1 MLRKVIYSWERKLAQ
16 RDNNRVVRPFEWGL
30 EFLSRDLFASANRG
44 ANTSDALPGNPHS
57 RHHDA
62 THQKGVSSSGNHTVT
77 APGNGSATPSANR
90 HSKEDSKSWLQAIFD
105 FNRLMIRES
114 AAFFSAPPVKEFS
127 IDNEWLTFQS
137 SLPTPYAENNT
148 VHARYF
154 PVLPRSTDE
163 DDSPAKQVARAKGR
177 AVLVLPH
184 WNAKI
189 DEHVAVCRLL
199 NRVGIASLRL
209 SLPYHDKRMLPGFER
224 ADYIVSANL
233 GRTLQSN
240 RQAVLD
246 CRSAIDWLIEQ
257 GYERIGIMGTSLGS
271 CIAFL
276 TFIHDT
282 RIKVGFYNHVSSY
295 FGDVVW
301 DGITTSHVRRGLE
314 AVITREE
321 LRQSWMAIS
330 PNSYV
335 HRLHGS
341 RRRGLLLS
349 ARYDLSFTPEL
360 SKLLFDECDR
370 HDTNLERAVLPCGH
384 YTLGRSPYKYYAG
397 FLFANYFRKHL

>member
-1 MLRKVIYSWERKLAQ
+1 MLKKVIYNCERKLAQ

-30 EFLSRDLFASANRG
+30 EFLNQELFDSCKDLATSMPSLPAGQQANG
-44 ANTSDALPGNPHS
+44 KAAPPANGL
-57 RHHDA
+57 
-62 THQKGVSSSGNHTVT
+62 
-77 APGNGSATPSANR
+77 
-90 HSKEDSKSWLQAIFD
+90 SKAAIQDQLQTIYD
-105 FNRLMIRES
+105 FNRLAISES
-114 AAFFSAPPVKEFS
+114 DLFFSAPPVEEFAF
-127 IDNEWLTFQS
+127 DGEWLTFQS
-137 SLPTPYAENNT
+137 SQQTPYAENNL

-163 DDSPAKQVARAKGR
+163 ADSIPRQVSRAKGR

-189 DEHVAVCRLL
+189 EEHVAVCRLL
-199 NRVGIASLRL
+199 NRLGIASLRL
-209 SLPYHDKRMLPGFER
+209 TLPYHDRRMLPGFER

-246 CRSAIDWLIEQ
+246 CRSAIDWLIQQ

-276 TFIHDT
+276 TFVHDR

-314 AVITREE
+314 AIITREE
-321 LRQSWMAIS
+321 LRKSWMAIS

-335 HRLHGS
+335 HRLAGN

-370 HDTNLERAVLPCGH
+370 HDTNLERVVVPCGH

-397 FLFANYFRKHL
+397 FLFANYFRRHL

>member
-1 MLRKVIYSWERKLAQ
+1 MLRKFIYKWERKLAQ
-16 RDNNRVVRPFEWGL
+16 RDNNRIVRPFEWGL
-30 EFLSRDLFASANRG
+30 DFLHGDLFAANNG
-44 ANTSDALPGNPHS
+44 HANG
-57 RHHDA
+57 
-62 THQKGVSSSGNHTVT
+62 K
-77 APGNGSATPSANR
+77 APVQTNGKANGNGQPQADAFSDPSG
-90 HSKEDSKSWLQAIFD
+90 KSELQAIYD
-105 FNRLMIRES
+105 FNKLAIAES
-114 AAFFSAPPVKEFS
+114 PKYFSAPPVKDFAF
-127 IDNEWLTFQS
+127 DGDWLTFQS
-137 SLPTPYAENNT
+137 SQQTPYVENNT
-148 VHARYF
+148 VHARFF
-154 PVLPRSTDE
+154 PVAARNAAET
-163 DDSPAKQVARAKGR
+163 DSPAAQVARAKGR

-189 DEHVAVCRLL
+189 EEHVAVCQLL

-209 SLPYHDKRMLPGFER
+209 TMPFHDKRMLPGFER

-233 GRTLQSN
+233 GRTLQAN

-246 CRSAIDWLIEQ
+246 CRAAIDWLLAQ

-276 TFIHDT
+276 AFIHDE

-314 AVITREE
+314 EVISRQE
-321 LRQSWMAIS
+321 LRQAWMAIS

-335 HRLHGS
+335 QRLQGS
-341 RRRGLLLS
+341 KRRGLLLS

-360 SKLLFDECDR
+360 SRLLFDECDKYA
-370 HDTNLERAVLPCGH
+370 TNLERLILPCGH

>member
-1 MLRKVIYSWERKLAQ
+1 MLRNIIYKWEHKLAQ

-30 EFLSRDLFASANRG
+30 DFLSRDIFTQTNGHSNGKTAVHTNGHSNG
-44 ANTSDALPGNPHS
+44 NGQSHTSGF
-57 RHHDA
+57 
-62 THQKGVSSSGNHTVT
+62 SSGNI
-77 APGNGSATPSANR
+77 
-90 HSKEDSKSWLQAIFD
+90 KSELDTIFD
-105 FNRLMIRES
+105 FNKLAIAES
-114 AAFFSAPPVKEFS
+114 ATFFSAPPVKEFS
-127 IDNEWLTFQS
+127 FDGEWLTFQS
-137 SLPTPYAENNT
+137 SQPTPYAENNT
-148 VHARYF
+148 VHARFF
-154 PVLPRSTDE
+154 PVAARSPDE
-163 DDSPAKQVARAKGR
+163 KNSPADEVNRAKRR

-189 DEHVAVCRLL
+189 DEHVAICKLL

-209 SLPYHDKRMLPGFER
+209 TMPYHDRRMLSGFDR
-224 ADYIVSANL
+224 ADYMVSANL
-233 GRTLQSN
+233 GRTLQSS

-246 CRSAIDWLIEQ
+246 CRAAIDWLISQ

-276 TFIHDT
+276 AFIHDE

-301 DGITTSHVRRGLE
+301 DGITTSHVRGSLE
-314 AVITREE
+314 SVITRQE
-321 LRQSWMAIS
+321 LRQAWMAIS

-335 HRLHGS
+335 HLLNGNK
-341 RRRGLLLS
+341 RRGLLLS

-360 SKLLFDECDR
+360 SKLLFDECDK
-370 HDTNLERAVLPCGH
+370 HNTNLDRVIVPCGH
-384 YTLGRSPYKYYAG
+384 YSLGRAPYKYYAG

>member
-1 MLRKVIYSWERKLAQ
+1 LRNLIYKWEHKLAR

-30 EFLSRDLFASANRG
+30 DFLSRDIFAPTNG
-44 ANTSDALPGNPHS
+44 Q
-57 RHHDA
+57 A
-62 THQKGVSSSGNHTVT
+62 TGKTAVHTNEFSSGQM
-77 APGNGSATPSANR
+77 
-90 HSKEDSKSWLQAIFD
+90 KSELETIFD
-105 FNRLMIRES
+105 FNRLAIAES
-114 AAFFSAPPVKEFS
+114 DTFFSAPPVKEFS
-127 IDNEWLTFQS
+127 FDGEWLTFQS
-137 SLPTPYAENNT
+137 SQPTPYAENNT
-148 VHARYF
+148 VHARFF
-154 PVLPRSTDE
+154 PVPPRSTNESNSHADE
-163 DDSPAKQVARAKGR
+163 VKRAKGR

-189 DEHVAVCRLL
+189 DEHVAICKLL
-199 NRVGIASLRL
+199 NRVGLASLRL
-209 SLPYHDKRMLPGFER
+209 TMPYHDRRMLSGFER

-246 CRSAIDWLIEQ
+246 CRSAIDWLISQ

-276 TFIHDT
+276 AFIHDE

-301 DGITTSHVRRGLE
+301 DGITTSHVRGSLE
-314 AVITREE
+314 AVITRQE
-321 LRQSWMAIS
+321 LRQAWMAIS
-330 PNSYV
+330 PNAYV
-335 HRLHGS
+335 HRLNGNQ
-341 RRRGLLLS
+341 RRGLLLS

-360 SKLLFDECDR
+360 SKLLFAECDK
-370 HDTNLERAVLPCGH
+370 HHTNLDRVIIPCGH
-384 YTLGRSPYKYYAG
+384 YSLGRSPYKYYAG

>member
-1 MLRKVIYSWERKLAQ
+1 MLKKVIYSWERKLAQ

-30 EFLSRDLFASANRG
+30 EFLNRDIFNAGKSRPEAPESLPVTSPRANAFPEQEDWQIAAAAGGKARLQAHGFAKDES
-44 ANTSDALPGNPHS
+44 
-57 RHHDA
+57 
-62 THQKGVSSSGNHTVT
+62 
-77 APGNGSATPSANR
+77 PSQ
-90 HSKEDSKSWLQAIFD
+90 LQAIYD
-105 FNRLMIRES
+105 FNQLAIS
-114 AAFFSAPPVKEFS
+114 QSDTFFSAPPVKEFS
-127 IDNEWLTFQS
+127 FDGEWLSFQS
-137 SLPTPYAENNT
+137 SQQTPYAENNT
-148 VHARYF
+148 VHARFF
-154 PVLPRSTDE
+154 PVPPRSSSE
-163 DDSPAKQVARAKGR
+163 ADSPAAQVARARGR

-184 WNAKI
+184 WIAKI
-189 DEHVAVCRLL
+189 EEHVAVCRLL

-209 SLPYHDKRMLPGFER
+209 TLPFHDKRMLPGFER

-233 GRTLQSN
+233 GRTLQAN

-246 CRSAIDWLIEQ
+246 CRAAIDWLMAQ

-276 TFIHDT
+276 AFIHDE

-314 AVITREE
+314 PVISREE

-330 PNSYV
+330 PNAYV
-335 HRLHGS
+335 ERLQGN

-360 SKLLFDECDR
+360 SHLLFAECDKYA
-370 HDTNLERAVLPCGH
+370 TNLERLILPCGH

>member
-1 MLRKVIYSWERKLAQ
+1 MLKKVIYSWERKLAQ
-16 RDNNRVVRPFEWGL
+16 RDNNRIVRPFEWGL
-30 EFLSRDLFASANRG
+30 DFLNRDIFANGKAVVQTNGHPNGNGQPQANEF
-44 ANTSDALPGNPHS
+44 PGE
-57 RHHDA
+57 
-62 THQKGVSSSGNHTVT
+62 SGN
-77 APGNGSATPSANR
+77 S
-90 HSKEDSKSWLQAIFD
+90 ELQTIYD
-105 FNRLMIRES
+105 FNKLAIAES
-114 AAFFSAPPVKEFS
+114 HKFFSAPPVKNFTF
-127 IDNEWLTFQS
+127 DGEWLTFQS
-137 SLPTPYAENNT
+137 SQQTPYAENNT
-148 VHARYF
+148 VHARFF
-154 PVLPRSTDE
+154 PVPVRSANE
-163 DDSPAKQVARAKGR
+163 MDSPAAQVARAKGR

-184 WNAKI
+184 WNAKME
-189 DEHVAVCRLL
+189 EHVAVCQLL

-209 SLPYHDKRMLPGFER
+209 TMPFHDKRMLPGFER

-246 CRSAIDWLIEQ
+246 CRAAIDWLISQ
-257 GYERIGIMGTSLGS
+257 GYDRIGIMGTSLGS

-276 TFIHDT
+276 AFIHDE

-295 FGDVVW
+295 FGNVVW

-314 AVITREE
+314 PVITREE

-335 HRLHGS
+335 HKLQGS
-341 RRRGLLLS
+341 KRRGLLLS

-360 SKLLFDECDR
+360 SRLLFDECDKYE
-370 HDTNLERAVLPCGH
+370 TNLDRMILPCGH

>member
-1 MLRKVIYSWERKLAQ
+1 MLRKFIYKWERKLAQ
-16 RDNNRVVRPFEWGL
+16 RDNNRVVRSFEWGL
-30 EFLSRDLFASANRG
+30 DFLNRDIFTSVNGHTNGKAGVQTNGQAN
-44 ANTSDALPGNPHS
+44 
-57 RHHDA
+57 
-62 THQKGVSSSGNHTVT
+62 
-77 APGNGSATPSANR
+77 GNGQAHNSTSTDQ
-90 HSKEDSKSWLQAIFD
+90 SGKSELQAIFD
-105 FNRLMIRES
+105 FNTLAITQS
-114 AAFFSAPPVKEFS
+114 HKFFSAPSVKDFTF
-127 IDNEWLTFQS
+127 DGEWLNFQS
-137 SLPTPYAENNT
+137 SQQTPYTENNT
-148 VHARYF
+148 VHARFF
-154 PVLPRSTDE
+154 PVPAGSANET
-163 DDSPAKQVARAKGR
+163 DSPAAQVARAKGR

-209 SLPYHDKRMLPGFER
+209 TMPFHDKRMLPGFER

-246 CRSAIDWLIEQ
+246 CRAAIDWLVSQ

-276 TFIHDT
+276 AFIHDE

-314 AVITREE
+314 EVITREE

-335 HRLHGS
+335 HRLQGNK
-341 RRRGLLLS
+341 RRGLLLS

-360 SKLLFDECDR
+360 SRLLFDECDKYA
-370 HDTNLERAVLPCGH
+370 TNLDRMILPCGH

>member
-1 MLRKVIYSWERKLAQ
+1 MLKKVIYSWERKLAQ
-16 RDNNRVVRPFEWGL
+16 RDNNRIVRPFEWGL
-30 EFLSRDLFASANRG
+30 DFLNRDIFANGKAVVQTNGHANGNGQPRVNEFSG
-44 ANTSDALPGNPHS
+44 E
-57 RHHDA
+57 
-62 THQKGVSSSGNHTVT
+62 SGN
-77 APGNGSATPSANR
+77 S
-90 HSKEDSKSWLQAIFD
+90 ELQTIYD
-105 FNRLMIRES
+105 FNKLAIAES
-114 AAFFSAPPVKEFS
+114 HKFFSAPPVKNFTF
-127 IDNEWLTFQS
+127 DGEWLTFQS
-137 SLPTPYAENNT
+137 SQQTPYAENNT
-148 VHARYF
+148 VHARFF
-154 PVLPRSTDE
+154 PVPVRSANE
-163 DDSPAKQVARAKGR
+163 MDSPATQVARAKGR

-189 DEHVAVCRLL
+189 EEHVAVCQLL

-209 SLPYHDKRMLPGFER
+209 TMPFHDKRMLPGFER

-246 CRSAIDWLIEQ
+246 CRAAIDWLISQ
-257 GYERIGIMGTSLGS
+257 GYDRIGIMGTSLGS

-276 TFIHDT
+276 AFIHDE

-295 FGDVVW
+295 FGNVVW

-314 AVITREE
+314 PVITREE

-335 HRLHGS
+335 HKLQGS
-341 RRRGLLLS
+341 KRRGLLLS

-360 SKLLFDECDR
+360 SRLLFDECDKYE
-370 HDTNLERAVLPCGH
+370 TNLDRMILPCGH

>member
-1 MLRKVIYSWERKLAQ
+1 MLRNFIYKWERKLAQ
-16 RDNNRVVRPFEWGL
+16 RDNNRVVRSFEWGL
-30 EFLSRDLFASANRG
+30 DFLNKDMFAPVNGHANGKTSAQTNG
-44 ANTSDALPGNPHS
+44 HANGNGEVHTDALT
-57 RHHDA
+57 D
-62 THQKGVSSSGNHTVT
+62 
-77 APGNGSATPSANR
+77 
-90 HSKEDSKSWLQAIFD
+90 KSDQLQAIYD
-105 FNRLMIRES
+105 FNKLAIAES
-114 AAFFSAPPVKEFS
+114 HNYFSAPPVKDFTF
-127 IDNEWLTFQS
+127 DGEWLSFKS
-137 SLPTPYAENNT
+137 SQQTPYAENNT
-148 VHARYF
+148 VHARFF
-154 PVLPRSTDE
+154 PVPARSATE
-163 DDSPAKQVARAKGR
+163 PDSPAAQVARAKGR

-189 DEHVAVCRLL
+189 EEHVAVCQLL

-209 SLPYHDKRMLPGFER
+209 TMPFHDKRMLPGFER

-246 CRSAIDWLIEQ
+246 CRAAIDWLISQ

-276 TFIHDT
+276 AFIHDE

-314 AVITREE
+314 PVITREE

-335 HRLHGS
+335 HRLQGS
-341 RRRGLLLS
+341 KRRGLLLS

-360 SKLLFDECDR
+360 SRLLFDECDKYE
-370 HDTNLERAVLPCGH
+370 TNLDRMILPCGH

>member
-1 MLRKVIYSWERKLAQ
+1 MLKKVIYNWERKLAR
-16 RDNNRVVRPFEWGL
+16 RDNNRIVRPFEWGL
-30 EFLSRDLFASANRG
+30 DFLNRDIFAATNGHANGKAQAQGNGQADRNGQLRADDFSG
-44 ANTSDALPGNPHS
+44 ANG
-57 RHHDA
+57 
-62 THQKGVSSSGNHTVT
+62 
-77 APGNGSATPSANR
+77 
-90 HSKEDSKSWLQAIFD
+90 KSELQAIYD
-105 FNRLMIRES
+105 FNQLAIAES
-114 AAFFSAPPVKEFS
+114 HKYFSAPPVRDFAF
-127 IDNEWLTFQS
+127 DGDWLTFQS
-137 SLPTPYAENNT
+137 SQQTPYAENNT
-148 VHARYF
+148 VHARFF
-154 PVLPRSTDE
+154 PVAARNAVES
-163 DDSPAKQVARAKGR
+163 DSPAAQVARAKGR

-189 DEHVAVCRLL
+189 DEHVAVCQLL

-209 SLPYHDKRMLPGFER
+209 TMPFHDKRMLPGFER

-233 GRTLQSN
+233 GRTLQAN

-246 CRSAIDWLIEQ
+246 CRAAIDWLLAQ

-276 TFIHDT
+276 AFIHDE

-314 AVITREE
+314 AVITRQE
-321 LRQSWMAIS
+321 LRQAWMAIS

-335 HRLHGS
+335 QRLQGN

-360 SKLLFDECDR
+360 SRLLFDECDKYA
-370 HDTNLERAVLPCGH
+370 TNLERLILPCGH